1 MEAHQILFRF
11 ISHSDYTR
19 IIGIELAGAREGR
32 INVVTRNMDFVC
44 SFTHAFSPT
53 AKLPKLNQADIL
65 WR

>member
-1 MEAHQILFRF
+1 
-11 ISHSDYTR
+11 
-19 IIGIELAGAREGR
+19 LAGAREGR